1 MYDKNNRSLF
11 EKEGY
16 QPLAD
21 RIRPN
26 DFDNIYGQ
34 THIIGENKILS
45 EIIKQDNIPSMIFY
59 GPPGCGKT
67 TLAKVIAK
75 HTNATFIELSAVNV
89 GVKEIKNIFNKS
101 AENTFLGKK
110 TILFLDEIHRFN
122 KSQQDIFLQYV
133 ETGKI
138 ILIGATTENPS
149 FEINNAL
156 LSRMKVFIFKKLT
169 KEEIINILKNAIK
182 NGFENTKINIDDSYL
197 NIIAENAN
205 GDARYALSILEMIV
219 LNSPKND
226 KNEVVIDNNI
236 FEQCISKKPLMYDR
250 NGEYHY
256 DLISALHKSMRNSDP
271 DAAIFWLAKML
282 EAGEDPLFIA
292 RRLIRFASED
302 IGLAY
307 SRALTIAIETYTA
320 CNYIGMPECNVI
332 LTQAVVFLS
341 ISPKSNSLY
350 LAYES
355 AKKDL
360 SGKEVPLWL
369 RNAET
374 KLMKDMHYGENY
386 KYAHNFKN
394 GITDMQCLPDEL
406 KNKKYYNPTE
416 HGEEKKV
423 KERLDIIEKMRK
435 QK

>member
-11 EKEGY
+11 EKEEY

-21 RIRPN
+21 KIRPN
-26 DFDNIYGQ
+26 DFNNIYGQ
-34 THIIGENKILS
+34 THIIGEKKILS

-89 GVKEIKNIFNKS
+89 GVKEIKDIFNKAS
-101 AENTFLGKK
+101 ENTFLGKK

-169 KEEIINILKNAIK
+169 NEEIINILKNAIK
-182 NGFENTKINIDDSYL
+182 NGFDNTKINIDDSYL

-226 KNEVVIDNNI
+226 KNEVVINNNI

-271 DAAIFWLAKML
+271 DAAVYWLARML
-282 EAGEDPLFIA
+282 EAGEDPLYVA
-292 RRLIRFASED
+292 RRIVRFAAED
-302 IGLAY
+302 VGLADPHAVEQAVAAY
-307 SRALTIAIETYTA
+307 QASHYL
-320 CNYIGMPECNVI
+320 GMPECSVH
-332 LTQAVVFLS
+332 LTEAVVYLALA
-341 ISPKSNSLY
+341 PKSNAMETAY
-350 LAYES
+350 NLAKADAQAMLAEP
-355 AKKDL
+355 
-360 SGKEVPLWL
+360 VPLVV
-369 RNAET
+369 RNAPT
-374 KLMKDMHYGENY
+374 ALMKDLGYGKGY
-386 KYAHNFKN
+386 QYAH
-394 GITDMQCLPDEL
+394 DL
-406 KNKKYYNPTE
+406 K
-416 HGEEKKV
+416 EKIA
-423 KERLDIIEKMRK
+423 DIQRDY
-435 QK
+435 

>member
-11 EKEGY
+11 EKEEY

-26 DFDNIYGQ
+26 DFNNIYGQ
-34 THIIGENKILS
+34 THIIGEKKILS
-45 EIIKQDNIPSMIFY
+45 EIIKKDNIPSMIFY

-169 KEEIINILKNAIK
+169 NEEIINILKNAIK
-182 NGFENTKINIDDSYL
+182 NGFDNTKINIDDSYL

-226 KNEVVIDNNI
+226 KNEVVINNNI

-271 DAAIFWLAKML
+271 DAAIF
-282 EAGEDPLFIA
+282 G
-292 RRLIRFASED
+292 
-302 IGLAY
+302 
-307 SRALTIAIETYTA
+307 
-320 CNYIGMPECNVI
+320 
-332 LTQAVVFLS
+332 
-341 ISPKSNSLY
+341 
-350 LAYES
+350 
-355 AKKDL
+355 
-360 SGKEVPLWL
+360 
-369 RNAET
+369 
-374 KLMKDMHYGENY
+374 
-386 KYAHNFKN
+386 
-394 GITDMQCLPDEL
+394 
-406 KNKKYYNPTE
+406 
-416 HGEEKKV
+416 
-423 KERLDIIEKMRK
+423 
-435 QK
+435 